1 MTISDASSKGFSLFT
16 PLVGTAIVVIA
27 ILIAN
32 GMIQNDARIS
42 KSLVAS
48 YEISSQSTVAK
59 LIKAT
64 AEVQILSNIE
74 TAIYDILTN
83 DAEFAVTCDSESAC
97 ISEMTDVFTEP
108 NHALKT
114 RMTTGAHGLYGGVI
128 GSVNMVTA
136 YSTSVSDQDL
146 SDCLKKIADAKESA
160 VIVTFD
166 NGHLNVTINSAE
178 LKSTCPEVLI
188 IPFEDDKG
196 NKMAV
201 SIIPDEFSYV
211 TKEPIKEWID
221 ESASAFAAMAD
232 SDLGSVGDDRKGC
245 YIDGDNKAAR
255 ITWNLDNGKE
265 FKITLSNGFCPIL

>member
-16 PLVGTAIVVIA
+16 PLVGTAIVIIA

-32 GMIQNDARIS
+32 GMIQNDVRIS

-74 TAIYDILTN
+74 SIVYDILSN
-83 DAEFAVTCDSESAC
+83 DAEFSVSCDSYLGC

-128 GSVNMVTA
+128 DSVNMVTA
-136 YSTSVSDQDL
+136 YSTSISDEDL
-146 SDCLKKIADAKESA
+146 SDCLKEIADAGKSV

-166 NGHLNVTINSAE
+166 NGRLNVTINSAE
-178 LKSTCPEVLI
+178 LRSACPEVLI
-188 IPFEDDKG
+188 VPFEDDHG
-196 NKMAV
+196 NRMSV

-221 ESASAFAAMAD
+221 ESAGTFADM
-232 SDLGSVGDDRKGC
+232 GGC
-245 YIDGDNKAAR
+245 DIPY
-255 ITWNLDNGKE
+255 TWDLDNDEE
-265 FKITLSNGFCPIL
+265 FVITLSNGWC

>member
-1 MTISDASSKGFSLFT
+1 MTISENSSRGFSLFT
-16 PLVGTAIVVIA
+16 PLVGTAIVIIA

-64 AEVQILSNIE
+64 AEVQILSNIDK
-74 TAIYDILTN
+74 AVYDILSN
-83 DAEFAVTCDSESAC
+83 DAEFIVSCDSESAC
-97 ISEMTDVFTEP
+97 ISEITDVFTEP

-136 YSTSVSDQDL
+136 YSTSISDQDL
-146 SDCLKKIADAKESA
+146 SDCLKKIADAGQSV

-188 IPFEDDKG
+188 VPFEDDKG
-196 NKMAV
+196 NKMSV
-201 SIIPDEFSYV
+201 SIIPYEFSYV
-211 TKEPIKEWID
+211 TKETIKTWMD
-221 ESASAFAAMAD
+221 DSASAFVGMTD
-232 SDLGSVGDDRKGC
+232 SDPGVGDDSKGC
-245 YIDGDNKAAR
+245 YNDVLNTKAAW
-255 ITWNLDNGKE
+255 ISWNLDNGKKFE
-265 FKITLSNGFCPIL
+265 ITLSNGFCPIL

>member
-1 MTISDASSKGFSLFT
+1 MTTSDASSKGFSLFT
-16 PLVGTAIVVIA
+16 PLVGTAIVIIA

-64 AEVQILSNIE
+64 AEVQILSNIDK
-74 TAIYDILTN
+74 AIYDILSN
-83 DAEFAVTCDSESAC
+83 DAEFIVSCDSELTC
-97 ISEMTDVFTEP
+97 ISEMTDVFTKS
-108 NHALKT
+108 NHAFMI
-114 RMTTGAHGLYGGVI
+114 RMTTGSHGLYGGVI

-136 YSTSVSDQDL
+136 YSTSISDQDL
-146 SDCLKKIADAKESA
+146 SDCLKEIADAGESA

-166 NGHLNVTINSAE
+166 SGRLNVTINSAE

-221 ESASAFAAMAD
+221 ESASAFASMTD
-232 SDLGSVGDDRKGC
+232 SDPGSVGDDRKGC
-245 YIDGDNKAAR
+245 YIDGNNKAAR

-265 FKITLSNGFCPIL
+265 FKITLSRGICPIL